1 LRCLAPMLSDG
12 MVDFLQGWGGAQ
24 IAVHR
29 IGAGKPVLLL
39 HGLFSSA
46 HVNWI
51 KFGHAK
57 LLADAG
63 FEAIMPDL
71 RAHGESQVPQGQ
83 EAYPLDVLVADV
95 LALSQ
100 ALGLEPGGFDL
111 AGFSLGARTAVQA
124 VLAGLLPHRLV
135 LGGMGLEGLGEWQ
148 RRSAFFVDAID
159 RYEEIRSAE
168 DPAYMA
174 KSFMRTMKIDR
185 SAARMLLLSVQ
196 DVPVAELGRITMP
209 TLVVCGADDDDN
221 GSAPALAAALPD
233 ATYAQ
238 VPGTHMSSVT
248 ESAFGEAIAAFL
260 KA

>member
-1 LRCLAPMLSDG
+1 MT
-12 MVDFLQGWGGAQ
+12 DFIEGWGGTRL
-24 IAVHR
+24 AVHR
-29 IGAGKPVLLL
+29 QGSGRPVLLL

-51 KFGHAK
+51 KFGHAAR
-57 LLADAG
+57 LTQAG

-71 RAHGESQVPQGQ
+71 RAHGESEAPQD
-83 EAYPLDVLVADV
+83 ETDYPSDVLVSDV
-95 LALSQ
+95 EQLAK
-100 ALGLEPGGFDL
+100 ALNLDPGGFDL

-124 VLAGLLPHRLV
+124 VLAGLAPRRLV

-159 RYEEIRSAE
+159 RYDEIRSAE

-174 KSFMRTMKIDR
+174 KSFMRTMKMDR
-185 SAARMLLLSVQ
+185 MAARRLLLSVQ
-196 DVPVAELGRITMP
+196 DVPLDALDRLFMP
-209 TLVVCGADDDDN
+209 TLVVCGADDNDN

-233 ATYAQ
+233 GRYVD

-248 ESAFGEAIAAFL
+248 QPAFGEAIAEFL
-260 KA
+260 GG